1 MSDKHATAHPAD
13 PNRPQRDTI
22 QSRVTEGNIACPSCG
37 KPSQVAMWDVLE
49 ADCNPER
56 AGQLASGRLLVHTCP
71 HCRALVPLDYP
82 LFYIDRARKVAAFY
96 PAGQGDIGAIKTVF
110 VQAVGRFHGIE
121 LSQLRKQEFAMR
133 VVPERHQLP
142 EKVLA
147 WRAGLDDRLLEVL
160 KASLLAEL
168 QARNPELGLC
178 DAQLTEVAADP
189 EGAGRPESRSDAH
202 DKASSPSTLGF
213 TLFARAENP
222 DGTAQTVPANAGITL
237 PIEAYRRLERSLDVR
252 QQADLHRS
260 PVVDAAWAREVI
272 AAVEGAA
279 DRAQVQLAR

>member
-1 MSDKHATAHPAD
+1 MSDKHATTRPAD
-13 PNRPQRDTI
+13 PDRPQRDVV
-22 QSRVTEGNIACPSCG
+22 QSRVTEGAIACPSCG
-37 KPSQVAMWDVLE
+37 KSSQVSMWDVLE

-71 HCRALVPLDYP
+71 HCGALVPLDYP

-96 PAGQGDIGAIKTVF
+96 PAGQGDLDAIETVF

-147 WRAGLDDRLLEVL
+147 WRADLDDRLLEVL

-213 TLFARAENP
+213 TLFARVENP

-260 PVVDAAWAREVI
+260 PVVDAAWARKVI

-279 DRAQVQLAR
+279 GRA

>member
-1 MSDKHATAHPAD
+1 MSDKHATTRPAD
-13 PNRPQRDTI
+13 PDRPQRDVI
-22 QSRVTEGNIACPSCG
+22 QSRVTEGAIACPSCG
-37 KPSQVAMWDVLE
+37 KPSQVSMWDVLE

-71 HCRALVPLDYP
+71 HCGALVPLDYP
-82 LFYIDRARKVAAFY
+82 LFYIDRACKVAAFY
-96 PAGQGDIGAIKTVF
+96 PAGQGNLDAIETVF

-147 WRAGLDDRLLEVL
+147 WHAGLDDRLLEVL

-189 EGAGRPESRSDAH
+189 EDADRPKDKAGVQ

-213 TLFARAENP
+213 TLFARAEGS
-222 DGTAQTVPANAGITL
+222 DGAVQTVPANAGITL

-260 PVVDAAWAREVI
+260 PVVNATWAREVI
-272 AAVEGAA
+272 AAVEGAEGKA
-279 DRAQVQLAR
+279 

>member
-1 MSDKHATAHPAD
+1 MSDKHATTRPAD
-13 PNRPQRDTI
+13 PDRPQRNVV
-22 QSRVTEGNIACPSCG
+22 QSRVTEGAIACPSCG
-37 KPSQVAMWDVLE
+37 KPSQVSMWDVLE

-71 HCRALVPLDYP
+71 HCGELVPLDYP

-96 PAGQGDIGAIKTVF
+96 PAGQGDLDAIRTVF

-178 DAQLTEVAADP
+178 DAQLTEASADP
-189 EGAGRPESRSDAH
+189 EAGRPEGEAGARDRAG
-202 DKASSPSTLGF
+202 AQGTLGF
-213 TLFARAENP
+213 TLFARAKNP

-260 PVVDAAWAREVI
+260 PVVDAAWARKVI

-279 DRAQVQLAR
+279 GRA